1 MYGLLRPR
9 PWMRAFAFD
18 EGHGLSVVGDLPRPD
33 NAGSTGKADRFKVAE
48 QVEHA
53 VTPGSP
59 LTEDYAVQ
67 TMYRRGGS
75 AFQGDLFRR
84 RHGTSIPD
92 CRCAKKLTYAGTRAS
107 GRISSPYGARLG
119 LWTAG
124 NRDRRPQAQPCPI
137 R

>member
-1 MYGLLRPR
+1 MQVAQHLTYVMYGLLRPR

-67 TMYRRGGS
+67 TMYRRVGS
-75 AFQGDLFRR
+75 AFQG
-84 RHGTSIPD
+84 TSFD
-92 CRCAKKLTYAGTRAS
+92 GDMARAFQ
-107 GRISSPYGARLG
+107 
-119 LWTAG
+119 TAG
-124 NRDRRPQAQPCPI
+124 VPRS
-137 R
+137 